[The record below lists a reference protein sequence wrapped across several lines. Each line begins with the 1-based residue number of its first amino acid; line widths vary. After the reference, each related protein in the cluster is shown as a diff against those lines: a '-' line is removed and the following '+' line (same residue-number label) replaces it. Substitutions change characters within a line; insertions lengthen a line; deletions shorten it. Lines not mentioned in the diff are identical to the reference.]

1 MHSLLS
7 FRHLVLNK
15 DPKDKNGKQQQ
26 PSRSTDNSIRYQYD
40 EHYFLT
46 DPDEFI
52 QEFWAKDPE
61 WQLLD
66 RPITLEEFEA
76 LPFVRSVFFH
86 YGLEY
91 SEPLKSVLYATSKG
105 GMDIRLNVTGDE
117 VADLVFHYQ
126 LRFADRER
134 RNDVE
139 FMGAKLERFVFQT
152 IGDGWVLFSV
162 HVPAAASYFLEI
174 FCSRIEE
181 GNKIGEDPNASMQP
195 FKLKCATKFKIVCEE
210 LSGKMHPLPSCSSG
224 EWGPSKGRRHFDLVP
239 LTHPSGVIN
248 VADQVEIR
256 IQVTRPLVFLCRLRH
271 NEVEDSALLDKYVTQ
286 GMANGVL
293 TIRLTFP
300 KVGQYG
306 LDVYARPK
314 DSSNVHTM
322 AHALKYLINCTAV
335 TNPAELPASSSGGT
349 MTSQNKT
356 LPPQSSGTLTSQNS
370 TLPPQTGD
378 RQPSPLPLS
387 LGPTQAFTE
396 LGLKT
401 ISHKDPTIEKVD
413 KGGSVTV
420 EIAAPDSSVLT
431 HQLFRD
437 PDEDWTNKVTSKKG
451 SKKYKFSM
459 VLPKE
464 GQYRLIIFA
473 GKKDEPQNKATN
485 VYTYL
490 IRYALDDSK
499 KKKKS

>member
-1 MHSLLS
+1 MS
-7 FRHLVLNK
+7 FIEFTITIVRLHPCRHLVLNK
-15 DPKDKNGKQQQ
+15 DPKDKNGKQQA
-26 PSRSTDNSIRYQYD
+26 SRSTDNSIRYQYD

-86 YGLEY
+86 YGLEFA
-91 SEPLKSVLYATSKG
+91 EPLKSVLYASPKG

-117 VADLVFHYQ
+117 VHDLVFHYQ

-152 IGDGWVLFSV
+152 IGEGWVLFSV
-162 HVPAAASYFLEI
+162 HVPAAASYFLEV

-224 EWGPSKGRRHFDLVP
+224 EWGPSKGKRHFDLVP
-239 LTHPSGVIN
+239 LTHPGGVIN

-256 IQVTRPLVFLCRLRH
+256 IQVSRPLLFLCRLRH
-271 NEVEDSALLDKYVTQ
+271 NEVEDSALLDRFVTQ
-286 GMANGVL
+286 AVADGVL

-322 AHALKYLINCTAV
+322 AHALKYLINCTGV
-335 TNPAELPASSSGGT
+335 TTPAELPGSS
-349 MTSQNKT
+349 
-356 LPPQSSGTLTSQNS
+356 PGTLTSQNKTPS
-370 TLPPQTGD
+370 QAGD
-378 RQPSPLPLS
+378 RQASPPPSN
-387 LGPTQAFTE
+387 LGPTPAFTE

-420 EIAAPDSSVLT
+420 EIAAPDSIVLT

-437 PDEDWTNKVTSKKG
+437 PGEEWHNKVTVKKG
-451 SKKYKFSM
+451 SKKYKFSI

-464 GQYRLIIFA
+464 GQYRLIVFA
-473 GKKDEPQNKATN
+473 GKSDEPQNKAAIA
-485 VYTYL
+485 YTYL
-490 IRYALDDSK
+490 IRYELDDSK
-499 KKKKS
+499 KKKGKGKS